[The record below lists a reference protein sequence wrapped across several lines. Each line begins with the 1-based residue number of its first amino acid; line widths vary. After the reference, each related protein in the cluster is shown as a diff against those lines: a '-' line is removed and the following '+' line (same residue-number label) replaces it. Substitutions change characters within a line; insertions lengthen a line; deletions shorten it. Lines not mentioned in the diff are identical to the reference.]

1 MEETTIASG
10 GELLKWLFGTS
21 TDKDLKKL
29 NLMVSRLNTQEKI
42 THLPTQQAS
51 HISESLWES
60 QAELIA
66 IEKLAHTSATM
77 NLTLHSVVNQLDSL
91 TTLEETR

>member
-1 MEETTIASG
+1 M
-10 GELLKWLFGTS
+10 LKWLFGTS

-29 NLMVSRLNTQEKI
+29 NLMVSRLNTQEKEI
-42 THLPTQQAS
+42 THLLTQQAS
-51 HISESLWES
+51 HINESLWES